1 MKIYLMVFVS
11 LSLAVSSLGA
21 PNLLEGGAHHHHGD
35 HHHGENE
42 EHHHHGHD
50 APQSPSVYFDPIE
63 GAGLTPPE
71 PHAHA
76 EHAHGAPET
85 KAEPEGKAEYAF
97 EYAVKEGLTDFS
109 AQERRDGD
117 KTEGS
122 YQILLP
128 DTRLQ
133 KVTYTVNG
141 DSGFAAEVTYEG
153 EAKEQVE

>member
-1 MKIYLMVFVS
+1 MLENRRQASCHNSCLPDESITLQVFVS

-21 PNLLEGGAHHHHGD
+21 PNLLEGGGHHHHGD

-85 KAEPEGKAEYAF
+85 KAEPEVRELRAS
-97 EYAVKEGLTDFS
+97 EGGLWS
-109 AQERRDGD
+109 RRHC
-117 KTEGS
+117 
-122 YQILLP
+122 I
-128 DTRLQ
+128 
-133 KVTYTVNG
+133 
-141 DSGFAAEVTYEG
+141 
-153 EAKEQVE
+153 